1 MRRISGVA
9 AVVLGACVLM
19 GAADGSWLK
28 RVPAGD
34 KAKVNPL
41 PDQKVAAEA
50 GEHLYQ
56 NECSH
61 CHGVHAEG
69 KGNRPALISERMKTT
84 TDGELAWL
92 LRNGNSWKGM
102 PSWSSMPDGERWQL
116 VAYLRSINTQATSEV
131 TESKISDGAG
141 Q

>member
-1 MRRISGVA
+1 M
-9 AVVLGACVLM
+9 VLGACVLM

-28 RVPAGD
+28 RVPASD
-34 KAKVNPL
+34 RAKVNPL
-41 PDQKVAAEA
+41 PDQTAAAEA
-50 GEHLYQ
+50 GSHLYA
-56 NECSH
+56 NECSK
-61 CHGVHAEG
+61 CHGQQAQG

-102 PSWSSMPDGERWQL
+102 PSWSVMPDGERWQL
-116 VAYLRSINTQATSEV
+116 VAYMRRINTPATNEVAEPKRSE
-131 TESKISDGAG
+131 GAG